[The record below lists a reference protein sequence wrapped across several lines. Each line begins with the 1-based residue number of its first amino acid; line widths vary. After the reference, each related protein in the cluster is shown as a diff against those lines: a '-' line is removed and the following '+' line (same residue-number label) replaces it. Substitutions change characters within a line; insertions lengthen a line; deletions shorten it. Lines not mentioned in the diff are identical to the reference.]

1 VGFNGMT
8 ILSTDSTLMGG
19 ETEGPGLEEEAEA
32 AWGGEL
38 AVVVRPRLG
47 GDDRLEEDDR
57 GGGFGRA
64 LECQLGQ
71 EKNETKKDTGLG

>member
-32 AWGGEL
+32 AWGGGEL

-57 GGGFGRA
+57 GGGIWSSAGMPTGPR
-64 LECQLGQ
+64 
-71 EKNETKKDTGLG
+71 EK